1 MNQELLTLFAVASG
15 LILTA
20 LSILDQLLKFH
31 DRFRETKQDAK
42 PKTASKERAPQKER
56 PDESAARSSRKAG
69 LKLVFWLKPPL
80 SYLLFR
86 EVLIIAGAGILL
98 NYLGL
103 VLSLQ
108 FESILYL
115 DMTGTA
121 LAALLLGPWWGAI
134 VALLSSCGVNWLL
147 YPGDQADVVIFP
159 WGVVNMT
166 GGLLWGFLAKRERF
180 RKYLESAHKAS
191 ASHVWFLVTF
201 GVLGAWVVAVPGTLL
216 QAVLDQPST
225 LALNPSVVETVA
237 GVTAAWSLFLQD
249 QLGMLGLEGSGV
261 VGGGLLTWMQNG
273 LRYMPDKTVSVAIA
287 LVILKY
293 GFPLFERELILGG
306 PARIPPQD
314 SRLSPLILGLVY
326 APAFGHF
333 LANETYRPSEFWLFW
348 AAPWLAVAGGYLM
361 IRMNGPEDDGVREAC
376 LERADRYDQAFK
388 PIRRDPAYVFCRRL
402 TFATLLASTGFV
414 LALPLLMSEFYAA
427 ALHFLCV
434 VYGFLIAMHLVH
446 VAIAQNV
453 SVVHAED

>member
-1 MNQELLTLFAVASG
+1 MTQELLTLFAVASG

-31 DRFRETKQDAK
+31 DRLREAKQDSK
-42 PKTASKERAPQKER
+42 PKAGSKERVAPRER
-56 PDESAARSSRKAG
+56 QDEAPARSIRKPG
-69 LKLVFWLKPPL
+69 LSLVLWLKPPL

-86 EVLIIAGAGILL
+86 EVLIIAAAGILL

-147 YPGDQADVVIFP
+147 YPGEQADIIIFP
-159 WGVVNMT
+159 WALVNMT
-166 GGLLWGFLAKRERF
+166 GGLLWGFMARREQF
-180 RKYLESAHKAS
+180 RKYLQSAHKAS
-191 ASHVWFLVTF
+191 ASHAWFLTTF
-201 GVLGAWVVAVPGTLL
+201 GVVGAWIVAIPGTIL
-216 QAVLDQPST
+216 QAVFNQPST
-225 LALNPSVVETVA
+225 LVLNSTVVETVA
-237 GVTAAWSLFLQD
+237 RLTNGWALLLQD
-249 QLGMLGLEGSGV
+249 QLGMLGLGGSGAV
-261 VGGGLLTWMQNG
+261 SSGLLTWVQNS

-306 PARIPPQD
+306 PGRTPPQD
-314 SRLSPLILGLVY
+314 SRLSPLVLGLLY

-333 LANETYRPSEFWLFW
+333 LVSDAYRASEFWPFW
-348 AAPWLAVAGGYLM
+348 AAPWIIVVGGYVMLG
-361 IRMNGPEDDGVREAC
+361 RKGPEDDEVREAC
-376 LERADRYDQAFK
+376 LDRADRYALAFR

-402 TFATLLASTGFV
+402 TFATLIASTGFV

-453 SVVHAED
+453 SVVHAEE